1 MSSVFTF
8 DNVPFEQRLAETIA
22 WCVQRIRETDPKQ
35 ALRSQEI
42 SPQLLAQDRAVLVR
56 SVAEWR
62 SHRMRDVA
70 AAVDRESLHGG
81 RLLVYFPDADLF
93 DGAAEVAS
101 RGFFDVHNAPPW
113 DTWIALAEDPREV
126 AVSYR
131 QYLVAWVPPE
141 LVARAHGGIMVNPE
155 ECIAWLDDADVGAR
169 RELERLSR

>member
-22 WCVQRIRETDPKQ
+22 WCSSRASP
-35 ALRSQEI
+35 RSQEVV
-42 SPQLLAQDRAVLVR
+42 PELDADRAVLVR
-56 SVAEWR
+56 AVATWR
-62 SHRMRDVA
+62 ADRIGAVA
-70 AAVDRESLHGG
+70 AAVERESLCGG
-81 RLLVYFPDADLF
+81 RLLVYFPDANLA
-93 DGAAEVAS
+93 DGAAEVES